1 MNKSCWRSKISPT
14 KNYRLTWYKDLGL
27 HAFGEFSMA
36 MIQAN
41 SVMEDQCQI
50 ESGPLTFNNLAVQGT
65 FVGVY
70 DGHGGPEASR
80 FIADNLFPN
89 LKSKASNFISLETF
103 MHTNTSHNNRV
114 CHRGWRGFRG
124 GDEERICR
132 DRRRFSLGGE
142 EAVSL

>member
-1 MNKSCWRSKISPT
+1 MVKPFWRIGSGTERSKISPT
-14 KNYRLTWYKDLGL
+14 KNDGLTWYKDLGL

-70 DGHGGPEASR
+70 DGHGGPDASR
-80 FIADNLFPN
+80 FIADNIFPN
-89 LKSKASNFISLETF
+89 LKSKTHTAFLILETVS
-103 MHTNTSHNNRV
+103 HTNTHVSHINRV
-114 CHRGWRGFRG
+114 CLRGWRGFRG
-124 GDEERICR
+124 R
-132 DRRRFSLGGE
+132 D
-142 EAVSL
+142 

>member
-50 ESGPLTFNNLAVQGT
+50 ESGPLTFNNPAVQGT
-65 FVGVY
+65 FIGVY
-70 DGHGGPEASR
+70 GGHGGPEASR

-89 LKSKASNFISLETF
+89 LKKFASE
-103 MHTNTSHNNRV
+103 
-114 CHRGWRGFRG
+114 
-124 GDEERICR
+124 
-132 DRRRFSLGGE
+132 GGE
-142 EAVSL
+142 VSEEVMRNAFAETDEDFLSAVKKLLVCN

>member
-50 ESGPLTFNNLAVQGT
+50 ESGPLTFNNPAVQGT
-65 FVGVY
+65 FV
-70 DGHGGPEASR
+70 GHGGPEASR

-89 LKSKASNFISLETF
+89 LKKFASE
-103 MHTNTSHNNRV
+103 
-114 CHRGWRGFRG
+114 
-124 GDEERICR
+124 
-132 DRRRFSLGGE
+132 GGE
-142 EAVSL
+142 VSEEVMRNAFAETDEDFLSAVKKLLVCN